1 MINSFDSFSWD
12 YSPNK
17 DPYSNRSKSTS
28 ENLFDEVD
36 DDYSEIIFFGQLEDA
51 LLGVVEQMDKPPIAC
66 YSSAMSI
73 TILKTEHGLT
83 EEDAKFALKKLMDVD
98 LGEFAPCFL
107 DTSIV
112 KE

>member
-1 MINSFDSFSWD
+1 
-12 YSPNK
+12 
-17 DPYSNRSKSTS
+17 
-28 ENLFDEVD
+28 
-36 DDYSEIIFFGQLEDA
+36 
-51 LLGVVEQMDKPPIAC
+51 MDKPPIAC

-83 EEDAKFALKKLMDVD
+83 EEDAKYAIKKLMDVD

-112 KE
+112 K

>member
-12 YSPNK
+12 YNPNK
-17 DPYSNRSKSTS
+17 DPYSNRSKSTP
-28 ENLFDEVD
+28 ENIFDKED
-36 DDYSEIIFFGQLEDA
+36 GDYSEIIFFGQLEEA
-51 LLGVVEQMDKPPIAC
+51 LLGVVEQLDKPPIAC
-66 YSSAMSI
+66 YSSAVALS
-73 TILKTEHGLT
+73 ILKTEHGLT

-112 KE
+112 K